1 MGSRLPLWAG
11 VGTVSLPSQLVIF
24 WLVIFGDLSRI
35 LTAPMKKVAGTNTA
49 ATQQSTMIPKAHMS
63 GIGVLHSGMRESP
76 KTEAAM
82 ASCILLT
89 VSWEM
94 DFDNRCSK
102 AFSKMDLSNS
112 WISSFGI
119 EQLFVSLLS
128 IFGQA

>member
-1 MGSRLPLWAG
+1 
-11 VGTVSLPSQLVIF
+11 
-24 WLVIFGDLSRI
+24 
-35 LTAPMKKVAGTNTA
+35 
-49 ATQQSTMIPKAHMS
+49 MS